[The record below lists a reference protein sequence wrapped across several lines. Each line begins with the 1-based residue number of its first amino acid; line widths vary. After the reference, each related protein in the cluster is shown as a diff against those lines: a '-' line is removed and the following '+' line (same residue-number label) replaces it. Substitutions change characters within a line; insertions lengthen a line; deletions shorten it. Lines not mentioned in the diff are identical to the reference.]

1 MIPFVPMS
9 LEKAIKVSRIF
20 KGFGNAISKA
30 KPSLKLSLYQ
40 AELDVSAREYASMAI
55 FTSFFY
61 FIILY
66 PIIFFVGY
74 MVGVID
80 FFLPSVVGLTFSIF
94 VFSYLL
100 RWPKLISSRKV
111 KVLERD
117 LLGALQHILVQIK
130 SGVPLFN
137 ALLGVSKGYGK
148 VSNEFEKVIK
158 EINSG
163 KSELEA
169 LEEAS
174 KRNPSIHFRRAI
186 LQITNAMKS
195 GSDITRALEAVLV
208 TITADQVIAIRKY
221 AQELNPYTMMYMLI
235 AVIMPTLGITFL
247 IIMSSF
253 SGIVIPKIIF
263 PFIIVV
269 LSIFQYFYMGVIK
282 TKRPYGVR

>member
-1 MIPFVPMS
+1 
-9 LEKAIKVSRIF
+9 
-20 KGFGNAISKA
+20 
-30 KPSLKLSLYQ
+30 
-40 AELDVSAREYASMAI
+40 
-55 FTSFFY
+55 
-61 FIILY
+61 
-66 PIIFFVGY
+66 
-74 MVGVID
+74 
-80 FFLPSVVGLTFSIF
+80 
-94 VFSYLL
+94 
-100 RWPKLISSRKV
+100 
-111 KVLERD
+111 
-117 LLGALQHILVQIK
+117 LGALQHILVQIK